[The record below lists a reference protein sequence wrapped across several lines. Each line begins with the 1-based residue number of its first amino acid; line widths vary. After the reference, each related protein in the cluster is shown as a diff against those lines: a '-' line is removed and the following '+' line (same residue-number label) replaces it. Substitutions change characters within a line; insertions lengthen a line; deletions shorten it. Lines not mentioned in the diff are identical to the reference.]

1 MIGKTK
7 TFAGGKV
14 IVTDFKR
21 LNPDMF
27 KPLYDLSKGQL
38 KKQSFLCTPDGK
50 LYLNKAANGVEMVAH
65 IFELLVRES
74 KNTLLDFQQEYQK
87 LFPDIKDFDDW
98 NTMQGT
104 NEDKVKAYAMLCVP
118 AELKRR
124 EIELEYSGKIS
135 LFHG

>member
-1 MIGKTK
+1 MIGRTK

-50 LYLNKAANGVEMVAH
+50 LYLNKASNGVE
-65 IFELLVRES
+65 L
-74 KNTLLDFQQEYQK
+74 
-87 LFPDIKDFDDW
+87 DFDDW
-98 NTMQGT
+98 NTMHGT
-104 NEDKVKAYAMLCVP
+104 NEDKIKAYAMLCVP